1 MADDRP
7 IIIKR
12 IKKTGGAHHGGAW
25 KVAYANFVTTMMAF
39 FLLLWLLSSVNT
51 AELAG
56 IADYFKMPLKEA
68 LLGGKKV
75 SEGSSIINGGG
86 TDLSRTQGDA
96 TTAAGR
102 RTPEQTA
109 VAPVRDVDDQA
120 RLRELKAKLD
130 TAVASNPQ
138 LSPYKQNIRI
148 EITPDGL
155 RIQIVDTQNR
165 PMFATASAVVEPYMQ
180 EILREIGKS
189 LNDLPNHVMLSG
201 HTDAQQ
207 YSGGEKGYSNWEL

>member
-1 MADDRP
+1 MAAKGKAGKAGKEDGAPARP

-12 IKKTGGAHHGGAW
+12 GAAAKHAPHGGGW
-25 KVAYANFVTTMMAF
+25 KLAYGDFMTAMMAF

-109 VAPVRDVDDQA
+109 ISPTRDADDQA
-120 RLRELKAKLD
+120 RLRELKAKLEA
-130 TAVASNPQ
+130 AVASNPQ
-138 LSPYKQNIRI
+138 LSPYKQN
-148 EITPDGL
+148 
-155 RIQIVDTQNR
+155 
-165 PMFATASAVVEPYMQ
+165 
-180 EILREIGKS
+180 
-189 LNDLPNHVMLSG
+189 
-201 HTDAQQ
+201 
-207 YSGGEKGYSNWEL
+207 